1 MLMSLFR
8 RTEKAADDFART
20 GRLLEGLEAAYA
32 ARTGDPA
39 SDLPLTDFED
49 VVIEGAMPLPGET
62 YPPAGHSFPRRG

>member
-1 MLMSLFR
+1 MALFR
-8 RTEKAADDFART
+8 RNRTETYADDFART

-49 VVIEGAMPLPGET
+49 VVIEAAMPLHGDP
-62 YPPAGHSFPRRG
+62 YPPAGHTYPKRG